1 MEIIPKGKLD
11 QHKRM
16 KSAKYDEHM
25 GKYKWYLPICLLG
38 FLAVGKVHMR
48 STLLTIFLKI
58 HTFLSQCP

>member
-48 STLLTIFLKI
+48 STLLTIF
-58 HTFLSQCP
+58 